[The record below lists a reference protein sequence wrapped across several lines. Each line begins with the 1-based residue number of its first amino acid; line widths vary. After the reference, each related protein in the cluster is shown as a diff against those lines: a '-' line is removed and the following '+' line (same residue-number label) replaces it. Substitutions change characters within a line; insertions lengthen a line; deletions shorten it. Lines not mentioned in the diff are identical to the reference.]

1 MSIINTKL
9 WCIGNLWRYL
19 QWKFLYFLFITL
31 TLWIKRCQDEAYP
44 YLQLLA
50 LHITAVCSMLP
61 SPSLCYCHNTLYP
74 NKHYWRYSNQN
85 SNEASQKTRF
95 LIIKNFKLRLQVIDD
110 ILVFVKN
117 RKFSYRK
124 FSYLLITTV
133 SLGQRNVPILV
144 ALESL
149 IWHSLVLFQ
158 HEAQ

>member
-1 MSIINTKL
+1 M
-9 WCIGNLWRYL
+9 
-19 QWKFLYFLFITL
+19 
-31 TLWIKRCQDEAYP
+31 
-44 YLQLLA
+44 
-50 LHITAVCSMLP
+50 
-61 SPSLCYCHNTLYP
+61 
-74 NKHYWRYSNQN
+74 KHLK
-85 SNEASQKTRF
+85 KTRF

-124 FSYLLITTV
+124 FPYLLITTV